1 MSIVRLYFMC
11 HRLSQSPSW
20 PAEETAKV
28 RAAGFVPKVGTF
40 VERVMHLYD
49 GTSMPASDVRFLPS
63 AS

>member
-1 MSIVRLYFMC
+1 M
-11 HRLSQSPSW
+11 HRQAVPHVSQSLRVPLW

>member
-1 MSIVRLYFMC
+1 M
-11 HRLSQSPSW
+11 
-20 PAEETAKV
+20 

>member
-1 MSIVRLYFMC
+1 MC
-11 HRLSQSPSW
+11 HKVSESHSW